1 MGRRKYMGAKGA
13 KGGTERPAPTAP
25 VPMGTGLYPAAA
37 TVIDQ
42 VLRKEGLPRALSLRS
57 PFSGKKQLLAL
68 VTQTL
73 RFLPVLDQIV
83 DNSKILTVERRLP
96 RSLALVVAHDVA
108 IAECGVQCGGLPRRL
123 EQRHK
128 ARLKAELARLKAR
141 AQVRHAKDLLSEESR
156 ADIRLPR
163 WVRVNT
169 IRSQVDAA
177 VQRIQKQGFKLVTVT
192 DQSSVMS
199 LAPGTFARDPHL
211 PDVLAFA
218 PGTDLHESPLYG
230 LGMSLYTCVCARI
243 YAYAC
248 VCTHWSERKMAS
260 LCIRFVR
267 QTYIHSFRV
276 SDMCRYLDGSLI
288 LQDKASCMPAHAVG
302 PPPGATCI
310 DACAAPGN
318 KTSHLAALMGNK
330 GKIIAFDTDARRL
343 NLLRR
348 LTTKA
353 GATCIEARHGSFLDV
368 NTSAPDVAMVTHLL
382 VDPSCSGSG
391 MMATPWTEA
400 EQSQSADGASVDMD
414 RIQQLADF
422 QVQCIVKAMS
432 FPAAQRISYSTC
444 SIHETENEAVV
455 ARALAQ
461 RPDFMVVSALPQ
473 WPRRG
478 INPPT
483 SSTVSTSTTPASP
496 MAAAASTASART
508 IAPPATAPASSGSV
522 TSGPASSGKRRKYD
536 THPVGSNTTNAGGVY
551 PFAPLVLRADRTL
564 DGTTGFFVAVFERRS
579 TNLALDS
586 TVHHGATAGQ
596 SDSVNTHALS
606 VPSSSAVAK
615 GDPQHGER
623 KGTTPTGTGEGNGT
637 LSEIRKRKKKNKKT
651 SKHKKS
657 GKAVTTTL

>member
-218 PGTDLHESPLYG
+218 PGTDLHESPL
-230 LGMSLYTCVCARI
+230 
-243 YAYAC
+243 
-248 VCTHWSERKMAS
+248 
-260 LCIRFVR
+260 
-267 QTYIHSFRV
+267 
-276 SDMCRYLDGSLI
+276 YLDGSLI